1 MAVVQPYASVVQA
14 KLLLVSDWMAE
25 KSPSAT
31 AFVRDAADSCW
42 AAAEPA
48 LVAAK
53 DGIATVLTSDSVSG
67 AVRGAQ
73 DLVATALDAAINLV
87 KGNK

>member
-25 KSPSAT
+25 KSPSAA

-42 AAAEPA
+42 ATAKPA

-67 AVRGAQ
+67 AVKSAQ
-73 DLVATALDAAINLV
+73 DLVVTALDAAINLV
-87 KGNK
+87 KGNE